1 MYAPLPF
8 PSFFLSF
15 FLSAALPSFL
25 PSFPFSENSIKATVI
40 VFVQF
45 VQLDTSGHSL
55 FGSKK
60 NHKVRVHGIP
70 LSFFLLTDVA
80 GEDDDDDDAG
90 GFVGHIGIR
99 REK

>member
-8 PSFFLSF
+8 FLSF
-15 FLSAALPSFL
+15 FPSFFRPHFL

-45 VQLDTSGHSL
+45 VRLDTSGHSL
-55 FGSKK
+55 FGSQK
-60 NHKVRVHGIP
+60 NTRYECMGSRS
-70 LSFFLLTDVA
+70 LFLLTDVA

-90 GFVGHIGIR
+90 GVLDTL
-99 REK
+99 E